1 MTSWLGCRTLR
12 CTGPALALLAPAA
25 GDRGGGHALL
35 EGGDARGARGD
46 ATGRRVVANRAAT
59 RGDLVGGAPG
69 AGARAVRAGRAREAT
84 QQYQFAIDLTR
95 KPGVPGVGSSRPA
108 DTSFEIGRCLQ
119 SRRWAASFN
128 GRLN

>member
-59 RGDLVGGAPG
+59 RGDLVGAHL
-69 AGARAVRAGRAREAT
+69 ARARELYA
-84 QQYQFAIDLTR
+84 QGE
-95 KPGVPGVGSSRPA
+95 PGKRPSS
-108 DTSFEIGRCLQ
+108 TS
-119 SRRWAASFN
+119 SPST
-128 GRLN
+128 

>member
-25 GDRGGGHALL
+25 
-35 EGGDARGARGD
+35 GDARGARGD